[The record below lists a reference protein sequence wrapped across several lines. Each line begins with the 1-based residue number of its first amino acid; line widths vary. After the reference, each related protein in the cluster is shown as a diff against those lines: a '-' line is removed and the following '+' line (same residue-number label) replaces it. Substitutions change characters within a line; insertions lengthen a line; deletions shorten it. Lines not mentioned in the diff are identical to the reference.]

1 MKLELTIPTSL
12 DEIPLMHYQKFME
25 VSKNSTDDE
34 FVAQKMIQIFCGI
47 ELNEVVK
54 ISFNDMVE
62 LVNHFN
68 KLFSEIPKLKPT
80 FKIKDLELGIIPN
93 FDKITWEEYI
103 ELEAQFKEFDTFH
116 KAMSVLYRPVIEK
129 NKNNQYLIAPFN
141 NVEEF
146 SDLMKYTPLSVALS
160 SHVFFW
166 NLERELLQATINYLE
181 TMLMKMNKTNKVTL
195 AKKLNLQNSGDGIRA
210 FMQSQRETLENL
222 MKYSEWNY
230 LPSLTFSPSKSKKT
244 ELK

>member
-1 MKLELTIPTSL
+1 MKLQLTIPTSL
-12 DEIPLMHYQKFME
+12 DEIPLMHYQKFMD

-116 KAMSVLYRPVIEK
+116 KAMAVLYRPVIEK
-129 NKNNQYLIAPFN
+129 NKHNQYLIAPFN

-146 SDLMKYTPLSVALS
+146 GDLMKYTPLSVALS
-160 SHVFFW
+160 SHLFFW
-166 NLERELLQATINYLE
+166 NLEKELLTATISYLE
-181 TMLMKMNKTNKVTL
+181 TMLMKMSKVNKAIL
-195 AKKLNLQNSGDGIRA
+195 AKKLNLQNNGDGIRA
-210 FMQSQRETLENL
+210 FMQSQKETLENL
-222 MKYSEWNY
+222 MKYSELNY
-230 LPSLTFSPSKSKKT
+230 LPSLTF
-244 ELK
+244 

>member
-1 MKLELTIPTSL
+1 MKIELTIPTSL

-25 VSKNSTDDE
+25 VSKNSNDDE
-34 FVAQKMIQIFCGI
+34 FTAQKMIQIFCGI
-47 ELNEVVK
+47 ELKEVVK
-54 ISFNDMVE
+54 IAFNDMVD

-80 FKIKDLELGIIPN
+80 FKIKDLELGMIPN

-103 ELEAQFKEFDTFH
+103 ELESQFKDFDTFH
-116 KAMSVLYRPVIEK
+116 KAMAVLYRPVIEK
-129 NKNNQYLIAPFN
+129 NKKNQYLIAPFN

-166 NLERELLQATINYLE
+166 NLERELLTATLNYLE
-181 TMLMKMNKTNKVTL
+181 KQMKMLNKSNRMIL
-195 AKKLNLQNSGDGIRA
+195 AKKLSSVNNGDGINQ
-210 FMQSQRETLENL
+210 FMQSQRETLANL
-222 MKYSEWNY
+222 MKSSEWNY
-230 LPSLTFSPSKSKKT
+230 LPSLTF
-244 ELK
+244 

>member
-1 MKLELTIPTSL
+1 MKIELTIPTSL

-25 VSKNSTDDE
+25 VSKNSNDDE
-34 FVAQKMIQIFCGI
+34 FTAQKMIQIFCGI
-47 ELNEVVK
+47 ELKEVVK
-54 ISFNDMVE
+54 IAFNDMVD

-80 FKIKDLELGIIPN
+80 FKIKDLELGMIPN

-103 ELEAQFKEFDTFH
+103 ELESQFKDFDTFH
-116 KAMSVLYRPVIEK
+116 KAMAVLYRPVIEK
-129 NKNNQYLIAPFN
+129 NKKGQYLIAPFN

-166 NLERELLQATINYLE
+166 NLERELLTATLNYLE
-181 TMLMKMNKTNKVTL
+181 NQMTKLNKSNRMIL
-195 AKKLNLQNSGDGIRA
+195 AKKINSANNGDGISQ
-210 FMQSQRETLENL
+210 FMQSQRETLETL
-222 MKYSEWNY
+222 MKSSEQNY
-230 LPSLTFSPSKSKKT
+230 LPYLTF
-244 ELK
+244 

>member
-1 MKLELTIPTSL
+1 MKIELTIPTSL

-25 VSKNSTDDE
+25 VSKNSNDDE
-34 FVAQKMIQIFCGI
+34 FTAQKMIQIFCGI
-47 ELNEVVK
+47 ELKEVVK
-54 ISFNDMVE
+54 IAFNDMVD

-80 FKIKDLELGIIPN
+80 FKIKDLELGMIPN

-103 ELEAQFKEFDTFH
+103 ELESQFKDFDTFH
-116 KAMSVLYRPVIEK
+116 KAMAVLYRPVIEK
-129 NKNNQYLIAPFN
+129 NKKNQYLIAPFN

-166 NLERELLQATINYLE
+166 NLERELLEATLNYLE
-181 TMLMKMNKTNKVTL
+181 NQMKKLNKSNRMIL
-195 AKKLNLQNSGDGIRA
+195 AKKINSQNNGDGIKA
-210 FMQSQRETLENL
+210 FMQSQKEILQDL
-222 MKYSEWNY
+222 MKSSEQNY
-230 LPSLTFSPSKSKKT
+230 LPYLTF
-244 ELK
+244 

>member
-1 MKLELTIPTSL
+1 
-12 DEIPLMHYQKFME
+12 
-25 VSKNSTDDE
+25 
-34 FVAQKMIQIFCGI
+34 MIQIFCGI

-116 KAMSVLYRPVIEK
+116 KAMAVLYRPVTEK

-146 SDLMKYTPLSVALS
+146 GDLMKYTPLSIALS

-166 NLERELLQATINYLE
+166 NLERELLQATISYLE
-181 TMLMKMNKTNKVTL
+181 TMLMKMTKVNKAILV
-195 AKKLNLQNSGDGIRA
+195 KKLNLANNGDGIKA
-210 FMQSQRETLENL
+210 YMQLQRETLENL
-222 MKYSEWNY
+222 MKSSDLNY
-230 LPSLTFSPSKSKKT
+230 LPSLTF
-244 ELK
+244 

>member
-1 MKLELTIPTSL
+1 MKLELTIPTTL

-54 ISFNDMVE
+54 ISFNDMVD

-80 FKIKDLELGIIPN
+80 FKIKDLELGMIPN

-116 KAMSVLYRPVIEK
+116 KAMAVLYRPVIEK
-129 NKNNQYLIAPFN
+129 NKHNQYLIAPFN

-146 SDLMKYTPLSVALS
+146 GDLMKYTPLSIALS

-181 TMLMKMNKTNKVTL
+181 TMLMKMSKVNKAILV
-195 AKKLNLQNSGDGIRA
+195 KKLNLANNGDGIRV
-210 FMQSQRETLENL
+210 FMQLQKETLENL
-222 MKYSEWNY
+222 MKSSELNY
-230 LPSLTFSPSKSKKT
+230 LPSLTF
-244 ELK
+244 

>member
-1 MKLELTIPTSL
+1 MKIELTIPTSL

-25 VSKNSTDDE
+25 VSKNSNDDE
-34 FVAQKMIQIFCGI
+34 FTAQKMIQIFCGI
-47 ELNEVVK
+47 ELKEVVK
-54 ISFNDMVE
+54 IAFNDMVD

-80 FKIKDLELGIIPN
+80 FKIKDLELGMIPN

-116 KAMSVLYRPVIEK
+116 KAMAVLYRPVIEK
-129 NKNNQYLIAPFN
+129 NKHNQYLIAPFN

-146 SDLMKYTPLSVALS
+146 GDLMKYTPLSVALS
-160 SHVFFW
+160 SHLFFW
-166 NLERELLQATINYLE
+166 NLERELLTATISYLE
-181 TMLMKMNKTNKVTL
+181 TMLMKMTKVNKAILV
-195 AKKLNLQNSGDGIRA
+195 KKLNLANNGDGISQ

-222 MKYSEWNY
+222 MKSSELNY
-230 LPSLTFSPSKSKKT
+230 LPSLTF
-244 ELK
+244 

>member
-1 MKLELTIPTSL
+1 MKLELTIPTTL

-54 ISFNDMVE
+54 ISFNDMVD

-116 KAMSVLYRPVIEK
+116 KAMAVLYRPVIEK
-129 NKNNQYLIAPFN
+129 NKKGQYLIAPFN

-146 SDLMKYTPLSVALS
+146 GDLMKYTPLSVALS

-166 NLERELLQATINYLE
+166 NLERELLQATISYLE
-181 TMLMKMNKTNKVTL
+181 TMLMKMTKVNKAILV
-195 AKKLNLQNSGDGIRA
+195 KKLNLANNGDGIKA
-210 FMQSQRETLENL
+210 FMQLQRETLENL
-222 MKYSEWNY
+222 MKSSELNY
-230 LPSLTFSPSKSKKT
+230 LPSLTF
-244 ELK
+244 

>member
-1 MKLELTIPTSL
+1 MKIELTIPTSL

-25 VSKNSTDDE
+25 VSKNSNDDE
-34 FVAQKMIQIFCGI
+34 FTAQKMIQIFCGI
-47 ELNEVVK
+47 ELKEVVK
-54 ISFNDMVE
+54 IAFNDMVD

-80 FKIKDLELGIIPN
+80 FKIKDLELGMIPN

-103 ELEAQFKEFDTFH
+103 ELESQFKDFDSFH
-116 KAMSVLYRPVIEK
+116 KAMAVLYRPVIEK
-129 NKNNQYLIAPFN
+129 NKKNQYLIAPFN

-166 NLERELLQATINYLE
+166 KLERELLQATLNYLE
-181 TMLMKMNKTNKVTL
+181 IQMTKLNKSNRMIL
-195 AKKLNLQNSGDGIRA
+195 AKKISSANNGDGIKV
-210 FMQSQRETLENL
+210 FMQSQKETLQNL
-222 MKYSEWNY
+222 MKSSKQNY
-230 LPSLTFSPSKSKKT
+230 LPYLTF
-244 ELK
+244 

>member
-1 MKLELTIPTSL
+1 MKIELTIPTSL

-25 VSKNSTDDE
+25 VSKNSNDDE
-34 FVAQKMIQIFCGI
+34 FTAQKMIQIFCGI
-47 ELNEVVK
+47 ELKEVVK
-54 ISFNDMVE
+54 IAFNDMVD

-80 FKIKDLELGIIPN
+80 FKIKDLELGMIPN

-103 ELEAQFKEFDTFH
+103 ELESQFKEFDTFH
-116 KAMSVLYRPVIEK
+116 KAMAVLYRPVIEK
-129 NKNNQYLIAPFN
+129 NKKNQYLIAPFN

-166 NLERELLQATINYLE
+166 NLEKELLEATLNYLE
-181 TMLMKMNKTNKVTL
+181 KQMMKLNKNSKMIL
-195 AKKLNLQNSGDGIRA
+195 AKKISSVNNGDGIKA
-210 FMQSQRETLENL
+210 FMQSQKEILQNL
-222 MKYSEWNY
+222 MKSSEQNY
-230 LPSLTFSPSKSKKT
+230 LPSLTF
-244 ELK
+244 

>member
-1 MKLELTIPTSL
+1 MKLELTIPTTL

-116 KAMSVLYRPVIEK
+116 KAMAVLYRPVTEK

-146 SDLMKYTPLSVALS
+146 GDLMKYTPLSIALS

-166 NLERELLQATINYLE
+166 NLERELLQATISYLE
-181 TMLMKMNKTNKVTL
+181 TMLMKMTKVNKAILV
-195 AKKLNLQNSGDGIRA
+195 KKLNLANNGDGIRA
-210 FMQSQRETLENL
+210 FMQLQKEMLENL
-222 MKYSEWNY
+222 MKSSEWNY
-230 LPSLTFSPSKSKKT
+230 LPSLTF
-244 ELK
+244 

>member
-1 MKLELTIPTSL
+1 MKLQLTIPTSL

-54 ISFNDMVE
+54 ISFNDMVD

-116 KAMSVLYRPVIEK
+116 KAMAVLYRPLIEK
-129 NKNNQYLIAPFN
+129 NKHNQYLIAPFN

-146 SDLMKYTPLSVALS
+146 SDLMKYTPLSIALS

-166 NLERELLQATINYLE
+166 NLERELLTATISYLE
-181 TMLMKMNKTNKVTL
+181 KMLMKMRKVNKAILV
-195 AKKLNLQNSGDGIRA
+195 KKLNLENSGAGISQ
-210 FMQSQRETLENL
+210 FMQLQRETLENL
-222 MKYSEWNY
+222 MKSSEWNY
-230 LPSLTFSPSKSKKT
+230 LPSLTF
-244 ELK
+244 

>member
-1 MKLELTIPTSL
+1 MKLELTIPTTL

-54 ISFNDMVE
+54 ISFNDMVD

-116 KAMSVLYRPVIEK
+116 KAMAVLYRPVIEK
-129 NKNNQYLIAPFN
+129 NKHNQYLIAPFN

-146 SDLMKYTPLSVALS
+146 GDLMKYTPLSIALS
-160 SHVFFW
+160 SHLFFW
-166 NLERELLQATINYLE
+166 NLEKELLAATISYLE
-181 TMLMKMNKTNKVTL
+181 TMIQKMTKVNKAILV
-195 AKKLNLQNSGDGIRA
+195 KKLNLANNGAGISQ
-210 FMQSQRETLENL
+210 FMQLQRETLENL
-222 MKYSEWNY
+222 MKSSELNY
-230 LPSLTFSPSKSKKT
+230 LPSLTF
-244 ELK
+244 